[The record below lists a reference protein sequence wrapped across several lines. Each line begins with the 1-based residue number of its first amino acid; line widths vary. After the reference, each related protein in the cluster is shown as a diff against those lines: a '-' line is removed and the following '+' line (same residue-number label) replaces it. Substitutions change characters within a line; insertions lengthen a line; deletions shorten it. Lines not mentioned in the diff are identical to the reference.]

1 MGSMES
7 LAFVF
12 QKILHKLFSMKNFKF
27 YIYADISKFKKSVRG
42 NKYFASQMS
51 MMQFNILKECLLG

>member
-1 MGSMES
+1 M
-7 LAFVF
+7 
-12 QKILHKLFSMKNFKF
+12 FKS